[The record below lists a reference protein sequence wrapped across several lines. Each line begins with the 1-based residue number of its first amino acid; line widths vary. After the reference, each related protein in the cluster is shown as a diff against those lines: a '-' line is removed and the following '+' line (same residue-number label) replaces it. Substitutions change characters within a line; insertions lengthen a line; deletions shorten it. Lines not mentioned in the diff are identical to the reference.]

1 MNLNELAV
9 RITKKEGLKKQLSV
23 GQVKEVIG
31 CLGTELRIMDSAEAC
46 ETVSA
51 ILKRAGLRRKK

>member
-31 CLGTELRIMDSAEAC
+31 CLGAELRGMRSVDASVLVTDI
-46 ETVSA
+46 V
-51 ILKRAGLRRKK
+51 KRAGLRRKK